1 MSKSYNNTIE
11 IFDEPD
17 VDPEEGA
24 SGSSPT
30 ARPSRPPRIPTR
42 ARCSACSNCSPQPD
56 DLAEVERRYREGG
69 IGYGEVKTRLGE
81 AIVERFA
88 EPRERRAEWV
98 AHPDRVA
105 KVRAQG
111 AEKARATAR
120 AILEKA
126 RTACGVG

>member
-11 IFDEPD
+11 IFDEPAVIRKKVKRFVTD
-17 VDPEEGA
+17 STPVEAPKNPD
-24 SGSSPT
+24 
-30 ARPSRPPRIPTR
+30 
-42 ARCSACSNCSPQPD
+42 ACPLFGLFKLFAKPD
-56 DLAEVERRYREGG
+56 DLVEVERRYREGG

-81 AIVERFA
+81 ALVERFA

-105 KVRAQG
+105 KVRAMG

-120 AILEKA
+120 KILEKA
-126 RTACGVG
+126 RVACGVG